1 MPGTIDMSGNKR
13 TIVHMDLDS
22 FFVSVECLI
31 DPSLKG
37 KPVVVGGTGDRG
49 VVSSCSYE
57 ARKFGVH
64 SAMPMAQAI
73 RLCPKAIVRRGS
85 YELYSKY
92 SREVT
97 QIIADN
103 APLYEKT
110 SIDEFYLDISG
121 LDRFFGCWKWA
132 QELRQKIMRETGLPI
147 SMGVSSNKTISK
159 IATGEAKPNGEL
171 LIEHGKEKEFLA
183 PMKVSKIPM
192 VGEKTYETL
201 IRLGISTIGSV
212 QQHTLEQ
219 MEKALGEHGAS
230 IWYKANGIDN
240 RTIEPNWE
248 RKSISTEE
256 TFQKDV
262 SDISKLKAVLVRQTE
277 QLAWQLRDEQKVTG
291 CVAVKLRYPGFETH
305 TTQTT
310 ISYTASDHLLIPRV
324 KDLFDKLH
332 RPGTPVRL
340 IGVRFSHLV
349 EGNYQADLFNESDEM
364 NKLYEAMDKLRN
376 KFGDDKVM
384 RAINTLTEEERI
396 EREKRR
402 NKGKGPQEA
411 HLYKKGE

>member
-1 MPGTIDMSGNKR
+1 MPETLDTSGNKK

-22 FFVSVECLI
+22 FFVSVECLLN
-31 DPSLKG
+31 PSLKG
-37 KPVVVGGTGDRG
+37 KPVIVGGTGDRG

-73 RLCPKAIVRRGS
+73 RLCPKGIVIRGS
-85 YELYSKY
+85 YEEYSKH
-92 SREVT
+92 SRIVT
-97 QIIADN
+97 QIIEDN

-132 QELRQKIMRETGLPI
+132 QELRQKIMKETGLPI

-171 LIEHGKEKEFLA
+171 LVPHGKEKEFLA
-183 PMKVSKIPM
+183 PMPVSKIPM

-201 IRLGISTIGSV
+201 IRLGVSTIASV
-212 QQHTLEQ
+212 QQMTLEQ
-219 MEKALGEHGAS
+219 MEKIMGEHGAS
-230 IWYKANGIDN
+230 IWYKANGLDN
-240 RTIEPNWE
+240 RIIEPNWE
-248 RKSISTEE
+248 RKSISTEN

-262 SDISKLKAVLVRQTE
+262 EDVAKLKAMLVGMTE
-277 QLAWQLRDEQKVTG
+277 QLTYQLRDEGKVTG
-291 CVAVKLRYPGFETH
+291 CVAIKLRYPGFETH

-310 ISYTASDHLLIPRV
+310 ISYTASDHLIIPRV
-324 KDLFDKLH
+324 KALFDKLH

-349 EGNYQADLFNESDEM
+349 DGNYQADLFNESDEM

-384 RAINTLTEEERI
+384 RAINTLTENERV
-396 EREKRR
+396 EKEKRR
-402 NKGKGPQEA
+402 QQGKGPQDA

>member
-1 MPGTIDMSGNKR
+1 MSAENR
-13 TIVHMDLDS
+13 TIIHMDLDS

-37 KPVVVGGTGDRG
+37 KPVLVGGTGDRG
-49 VVSSCSYE
+49 VVASCSYE
-57 ARKFGVH
+57 ARKFGVT
-64 SAMPMAQAI
+64 SAMPMAQAL

-97 QIIADN
+97 DIIRDN

-110 SIDEFYLDISG
+110 SIDEFYLDITG

-132 QELRQKIMRETGLPI
+132 QQLRQKIMKETGLPI
-147 SMGVSSNKTISK
+147 SMGVSSNKTVSK

-171 LIEHGKEKEFLA
+171 HVPHGKEKEFLA
-183 PMKVSKIPM
+183 PLKVSKIPM

-201 IRLGISTIGSV
+201 IRMGISTIEGLQKIPV
-212 QQHTLEQ
+212 EKMEQ
-219 MEKALGEHGAS
+219 AMGEHGVA
-230 IWYKANGIDN
+230 IWNKANGIDH
-240 RTIEPNWE
+240 RTIENNWE

-262 SDISKLKAVLVRQTE
+262 SDIEKLKAVMVRQTE
-277 QLAWQLRDEQKVTG
+277 QLAYQLRDEGKVTG

-310 ISYTASDHLLIPRV
+310 ISYTSADHLIIPKV
-324 KDLFDKLH
+324 KELFDKLH

-349 EGNYQADLFNESDEM
+349 EGNYQADLFNDSGDIM
-364 NKLYEAMDKLRN
+364 KLYEAMDNLRN
-376 KFGDDKVM
+376 RFGDDKVM
-384 RAINTLTEEERI
+384 RAVNTLTEEERL
-396 EREKRR
+396 EKQKRR
-402 NKGKGPQEA
+402 QGGKGPQEA
-411 HLYKKGE
+411 HLYKKGK